1 MAENMKST
9 KALGWAFAVG
19 GSGILFGLGSVAA
32 GKASAAGKLKDSAVV
47 VGKDAAVVVG
57 KDAAVVAVE
66 RDEAAALQAGNGI
79 GAAFYLSAAVI
90 WFIFIAFATRGYKIG
105 GSRMS

>member
-32 GKASAAGKLKDSAVV
+32 GKASAAGKLKDSVV
-47 VGKDAAVVVG
+47 VMG